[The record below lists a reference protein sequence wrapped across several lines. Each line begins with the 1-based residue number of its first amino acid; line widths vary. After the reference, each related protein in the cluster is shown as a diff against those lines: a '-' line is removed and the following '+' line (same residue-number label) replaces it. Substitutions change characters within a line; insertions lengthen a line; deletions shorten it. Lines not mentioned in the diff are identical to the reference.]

1 MPNFAAALKEEIRRL
16 AKKEARAETG
26 KTKLAVARYHREI
39 TSLKQQ
45 IKDQAKKIAR
55 LTAAHGSRTVEPAAL
70 ADDSLEG
77 LRFSARSVRAQ
88 RKRLNLSAED
98 FGKLVGV
105 SGLTIYHWEHGKAR
119 PRKAQ
124 FASLVK
130 VRSLKKRQ
138 AAAQLDR
145 LKASAGKKG

>member
-45 IKDQAKKIAR
+45 LKDQAKKIAR
-55 LTAAHGSRTVEPAAL
+55 LTSGQGGRSVAPAAVV
-70 ADDSLEG
+70 DNSLEG

-130 VRSLKKRQ
+130 VRLLKKRQ
-138 AAAQLDR
+138 AMAQLED
-145 LKASAGKKG
+145 LKASEGEG